1 MMRSEQ
7 RARRL
12 DATLCHILYLGLV
25 LVVLVVGAG
34 LAVTNAHRFHV
45 ALAARRQAEKN
56 NAWLVEQ
63 CKSAD
68 FYANMRE
75 HSKLCDEVALAQA
88 DALWLHA
95 LRDVLDAARPCGEAA
110 CARVLGDGL
119 AWLFQKGV
127 WALCAAGAAAL
138 VCCWCLLWLQRALV
152 RASGGRAAPD
162 DGGGGRRYYAALED
176 EDRGGLCWA
185 GAGGPGA
192 SWGRGAGWAGEAR
205 PGVLDGGRDG
215 RPGGA
220 RRRQPLMLG
229 A

>member
-12 DATLCHILYLGLV
+12 DATLGHILYLGLV
-25 LVVLVVGAG
+25 LVALGAAAA

-56 NAWLVEQ
+56 NAWLAEQ
-63 CKSAD
+63 CKSPE

-95 LRDVLDAARPCGEAA
+95 LRDVLDEIRPCGETA
-110 CARVLGDGL
+110 CARLLGDGL
-119 AWLFQKGV
+119 AWVFQRGV

-138 VCCWCLLWLQRALV
+138 VCCWSLLAV
-152 RASGGRAAPD
+152 RR
-162 DGGGGRRYYAALED
+162 
-176 EDRGGLCWA
+176 
-185 GAGGPGA
+185 
-192 SWGRGAGWAGEAR
+192 
-205 PGVLDGGRDG
+205 
-215 RPGGA
+215 
-220 RRRQPLMLG
+220 
-229 A
+229 